1 MRADMR
7 TKITI
12 LQLQSGYDPE
22 GEPTND
28 WQPVAGLTDLWAAKE
43 PLLGREFF
51 AAEQAQSRVEVKFRT
66 YWVPGVENE
75 MRVQDDE
82 GIYEIVSA
90 INVKSLN
97 RELLMYCRKVRD

>member
-12 LQLQSGYDPE
+12 FALQQGYDPE

-28 WQPVAGLTDLWAAKE
+28 WQPVEGLTDLWAAKE

-51 AAEQAQSRVEVKFRT
+51 AAEQTQSKVEVKFRT
-66 YWVPGVENE
+66 YYVPGVKNE
-75 MRVQDDE
+75 MRVQDSE
-82 GIYEIVSA
+82 GTYEILSA
-90 INVKSLN
+90 INVKNLN
-97 RELLMYCRKVRD
+97 RELLMYCKKVK